1 MALDW
6 DGSWGCGIGKGNCV
20 VANVEVAGGDW
31 VSEASGSTDDSPSL
45 LKTLG
50 LSGLSVLIAV
60 NDPYLASDVTT
71 VGDLSTW
78 TSTGS

>member
-1 MALDW
+1 MALVL
-6 DGSWGCGIGKGNCV
+6 GGIRGCGIGDGDCD
-20 VANVEVAGGDW
+20 VANVDVAGGDW

>member
-1 MALDW
+1 MALVL
-6 DGSWGCGIGKGNCV
+6 GGIKGCGIGDGDCD
-20 VANVEVAGGDW
+20 VANVDVAGGDW
-31 VSEASGSTDDSPSL
+31 VSEATGLTASPSL
-45 LKTLG
+45 SKTPG
-50 LSGLSVLIAV
+50 PPGLSVRIAV